1 MTSYRTMKTNEFKD
15 AIFYRVA
22 CDCGSDEHDLHFEFE
37 KDSEIPEM
45 IFLNFYKKLVW
56 SSYWGDNDKWYKNF
70 WLRIKGATKMIFKG
84 YVEVEESFILRG
96 EDHIDS
102 FIEAL
107 EEGKQYM
114 KNLEGEEDENN
125 SEMVSET

>member
-37 KDSEIPEM
+37 NDPEIPQM
-45 IFLNFYKKLVW
+45 IFLNFYKKLLW

-70 WLRIKGATKMIFKG
+70 WLRIKGATKMIFTG

-96 EDHIDS
+96 EKHIDS

-107 EEGKQYM
+107 EEGKQYI
-114 KNLEGEEDENN
+114 KDAKGEEDE
-125 SEMVSET
+125 TLCR

>member
-1 MTSYRTMKTNEFKD
+1 MKTNEFKD

-22 CDCGSDEHDLHFEFE
+22 CDCGSDEHDLHMEFE

-56 SSYWGDNDKWYKNF
+56 SSYWGDHDKWYRNF

-84 YVEVEESFILRG
+84 YIEVEESFILRG

-114 KNLEGEEDENN
+114 KDVKGEEDADNTKV
-125 SEMVSET
+125 VSTT

>member
-15 AIFYRVA
+15 SIFYRVA
-22 CDCGSDEHDLHFEFE
+22 CDCGSDEHDIHMEFE
-37 KDSEIPEM
+37 NDPEIPGF

-96 EDHIDS
+96 EEHIDS

-107 EEGKQYM
+107 EEGKQYI
-114 KNLEGEEDENN
+114 KDLKGEEDANN
-125 SEMVSET
+125 SKVVSET